1 MARLRLLALTL
12 LIAGGSSL
20 RRGDADAA
28 ARTPLSTPV
37 EVASAV
43 DDAEIAAAVSRG
55 LAFLASTQHAN
66 GCWTGDVGHK
76 QMDDYLVYVS
86 KEMQDTAG
94 QGNVGVTALAG
105 LAFLANGQV
114 PGRGPKSR
122 IVEKTIGYVLD
133 RTSQHHGAEGY
144 IADSDT
150 RMYEHAF
157 ATLFLSQAFGMTPM
171 RRADVERKLK
181 AAVALIVDCQNQFGA
196 WRYGPYTSEADL
208 SVTVCQVQALRAAR
222 DAGIAVPKR
231 CIDRVLAYI
240 QDSRI
245 PSGSSQGCFYYKIRG
260 TAAYTKTSFAINAA
274 AATALQSAGIYEERE
289 YARALD
295 FIEAEY
301 PTTSRY
307 FGTHFYFWYGN
318 YYAAQAMRLA
328 GGERWNR
335 YWPRLVRDLL
345 GRQLADG
352 RWRNDTGPG
361 DEFATAVACLILQIP
376 NAWLPIFQK

>member
-12 LIAGGSSL
+12 LIAGGSPHRL
-20 RRGDADAA
+20 EDVEIANPQARAA
-28 ARTPLSTPV
+28 ARTTS
-37 EVASAV
+37 SALN
-43 DDAEIAAAVSRG
+43 DAEIAAAVSRG

-76 QMDDYLVYVS
+76 QMDDYLVYFS

-245 PSGSSQGCFYYKIRG
+245 PGGPEQGCFYYKIHG

-274 AATALQSAGIYEERE
+274 AATAIQSAGIYEERE

-295 FIEAEY
+295 FIEAQY

-335 YWPRLVRDLL
+335 YWPRLVRDILS
-345 GRQLADG
+345 RQLADG
-352 RWRNDTGPG
+352 RWKNDTGPG
-361 DEFATAVACLILQIP
+361 DEFATAMACLILQIP
-376 NAWLPIFQK
+376 SAWLPIFQK